1 MQIVAAVWR
10 VSIVL
15 ILAGVLHSCGGDR
28 SPVAPTTPVTPA
40 PVPATLLRL
49 EIVGPRS
56 VAPGESVQF
65 LATGHYSDGSS
76 RDVTSQASWSSQRS
90 GILTVD
96 ATGRATGRDFGESA
110 LLVRAGGRSAT
121 TEVVIVPAGTFRL
134 SVIAREA
141 GVFALEVR
149 VEVVSGRGTG
159 LFDATP
165 VSGRYDLY
173 GVEGDTQIRVSGS
186 GYVDHV
192 QRVMVAEHTVLT
204 ADLTLARPRHDP
216 SGTYRLTITA
226 DPACAD
232 ALPAEARVR
241 RYGAAVS
248 QFGPEIRVA
257 LTEATF
263 RVAEGR
269 GDRFAGRVDGS
280 GSRAA
285 FSLAF
290 LNDSYGGIYTADVVE
305 SLGGSQYL
313 VLKGEAVTSIWP
325 STLAGVFSGS
335 MDVWDIGPGFYNSR
349 RIASCPSTQ
358 HRFVLSR

>member
-1 MQIVAAVWR
+1 MRRQ
-10 VSIVL
+10 S
-15 ILAGVLHSCGGDR
+15 AGV
-28 SPVAPTTPVTPA
+28 
-40 PVPATLLRL
+40 
-49 EIVGPRS
+49 
-56 VAPGESVQF
+56 
-65 LATGHYSDGSS
+65 
-76 RDVTSQASWSSQRS
+76 
-90 GILTVD
+90 
-96 ATGRATGRDFGESA
+96 
-110 LLVRAGGRSAT
+110 
-121 TEVVIVPAGTFRL
+121 
-134 SVIAREA
+134 
-141 GVFALEVR
+141 
-149 VEVVSGRGTG
+149 
-159 LFDATP
+159 
-165 VSGRYDLY
+165 YDLY
-173 GVEGDTQIRVSGS
+173 GVEGDAQIRVSGS

-192 QRVMVAEHTVLT
+192 QRVMVTEHTVLT
-204 ADLTLARPRHDP
+204 ADLTLARPRHDS

-226 DPACAD
+226 DSACAD

-241 RYGAAVS
+241 QYGAAVS

-285 FSLAF
+285 FNLAF
-290 LNDSYGGIYTADVVE
+290 LNDSYGGIYAADVVE

-349 RIASCPSTQ
+349 RIASCPSTH